1 MPKIVLILL
10 AGLGTFLVLVSCS
23 ALISRVFVRRS
34 IKRLVRTISN
44 ERLPRF
50 SKQLVAGLPAPV
62 QRYLLNVVP
71 EGHENL
77 RYAVLTQRAR
87 FRHRPGS
94 PWFTVRATETI
105 SGMEPGFVWD
115 AMLRHNAA
123 WWRAAKL
130 SYVQGEGH
138 GHIKLY
144 GAMTLQEYDGKETDT
159 SMLFRFLSELV
170 WIPTA
175 FLPTKTLRWEPID
188 DRTSRAV
195 ISDGATR
202 VNATFHFNDANEIER
217 IVTSDKYRD
226 HKSGF
231 EQASFTMHCR
241 TYKVIDGIKIPT
253 EVEFVWNL
261 ESGDFDYGH
270 FTITDAAYYFS

>member
-10 AGLGTFLVLVSCS
+10 AGLGTFLVLVSIS
-23 ALISRVFVRRS
+23 ALISRIFVRRS
-34 IKRLVRTISN
+34 ITRLVRTISK
-44 ERLPRF
+44 ERLPTF
-50 SKQLVAGLPAPV
+50 TKQSVQGLPTPV
-62 QRYLLNVVP
+62 QRYLLSVVP
-71 EGHENL
+71 EGTPNL
-77 RYAVLTQRAR
+77 RYAILQQTAR

-94 PWFTVRATETI
+94 PWFRITATETI

-115 AMLRHNAA
+115 AVLRHNAA
-123 WWRAAKL
+123 WWRTAKL
-130 SYVQGEGH
+130 SYVRGEGH

-159 SMLFRFLSELV
+159 SMLFRFLSELI

-175 FLPTKTLRWEPID
+175 FLPTKTLRWEGID
-188 DRTSRAV
+188 DRTARAI
-195 ISDGATR
+195 ISDGSTR
-202 VNATFHFNDANEIER
+202 VNATFHFNEADEIER

-231 EQASFTMHCR
+231 EQAKFTMYCR
-241 TYKVIDGIKIPT
+241 AYRVIDGIKIPT

-261 ESGDFDYGH
+261 DSGDFDYGH
-270 FTITDAAYYFS
+270 FKITDAAYYFS

>member
-231 EQASFTMHCR
+231 E
-241 TYKVIDGIKIPT
+241 
-253 EVEFVWNL
+253 
-261 ESGDFDYGH
+261 SGDFDYGH